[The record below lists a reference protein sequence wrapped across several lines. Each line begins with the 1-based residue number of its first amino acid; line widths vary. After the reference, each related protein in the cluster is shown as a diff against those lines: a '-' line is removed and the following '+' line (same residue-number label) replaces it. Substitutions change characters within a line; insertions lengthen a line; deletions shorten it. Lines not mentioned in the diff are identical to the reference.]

1 MFVRMILSSLY
12 IPKLRTRRCAA
23 YAETV
28 LKCEETLNR
37 IRDVE
42 QSLPEDRRRRVLE
55 IRKKVDDMKDE
66 DALPILESLLKE
78 ARNG

>member
-1 MFVRMILSSLY
+1 MADI
-12 IPKLRTRRCAA
+12 
-23 YAETV
+23 E
-28 LKCEETLNR
+28 
-37 IRDVE
+37 
-42 QSLPEDRRRRVLE
+42 E